1 MAFWLQQPLFTEM
14 ATEIFVHKEKLRRR
28 PQVKLRE
35 NVYWVPSRWT
45 CSLGYG
51 SEAGKTFFV
60 WSQFFQAHGPSSTI
74 IWELP
79 CKNQLEQELS
89 VQQEIPLL
97 ISDHSKNLIKIPHC
111 PLLISGP
118 DGLTSAK
125 HLLGWFS
132 QYPLQTWCLLLGIYQ
147 PGNTLLLN
155 GESLPPVS
163 VEFWWHEVLRYPC
176 LYCHRPK

>member
-1 MAFWLQQPLFTEM
+1 MSIESPLDEPVHWVTE
-14 ATEIFVHKEKLRRR
+14 
-28 PQVKLRE
+28 VKQGKH
-35 NVYWVPSRWT
+35 
-45 CSLGYG
+45 SLFDHNFFRFMDLLLEL
-51 SEAGKTFFV
+51 SESFLVKISLNKN
-60 WSQFFQAHGPSSTI
+60 SQFSKKSHS
-74 IWELP
+74 
-79 CKNQLEQELS
+79 
-89 VQQEIPLL
+89 

-147 PGNTLLLN
+147 SGNTLLLN

-163 VEFWWHEVLRYPC
+163 VEFWWHEVLGYPC